1 MSKQQ
6 VFVAYSSRDAGLSGG
21 IIDAVRRA
29 NALPLPVM
37 FEPWVFNDIAG
48 APVISPIL
56 AKIDESPFVVADI
69 TYLNLNVVYEIGFA
83 IGRGK
88 RAFLVRNKTIDGDK
102 TLVNAVGI
110 FDTLGYHEYDSYEEL
125 KDRLSAHIEPT
136 SIPFSTSLDSKFPV
150 YIIEPSVRDVGIN
163 TSISRIKK
171 ARYPYRSFHGVDDL
185 RMPAPETTRHV
196 AAASGVILP
205 FQDPATSGSAE
216 HNIRCMFVAGLAE
229 GMSKPALLLVPSTFQ
244 APLDIKD
251 EITRNALFGERP
263 IWLSAARGLER
274 PHSLSRYA
282 TKYALI
288 NATSS

>member
-1 MSKQQ
+1 MPKQQ
-6 VFVAYSSRDAGLSGG
+6 VFVAYSSRDAALSGG

-56 AKIDESPFVVADI
+56 AKIDEFPFVVADI

-88 RAFLVRNKTIDGDK
+88 RAFLVRNRTIEGDK

-110 FDTLGYHEYDSYEEL
+110 FDTLGYHEYDFYEEL
-125 KDRLSAHIEPT
+125 KDRLTAHIEPT

-150 YIIEPSVRDVGIN
+150 YIVEPSVRDDGIN

-171 ARYPYRSFHGVDDL
+171 ARYPYRSFHGVATFVCLHQRRRDMLRRRQELFFPSKTRLQPGPSSIISGACSLPDL
-185 RMPAPETTRHV
+185 PKA
-196 AAASGVILP
+196 
-205 FQDPATSGSAE
+205 
-216 HNIRCMFVAGLAE
+216 
-229 GMSKPALLLVPSTFQ
+229 
-244 APLDIKD
+244 
-251 EITRNALFGERP
+251 
-263 IWLSAARGLER
+263 
-274 PHSLSRYA
+274 
-282 TKYALI
+282 
-288 NATSS
+288 